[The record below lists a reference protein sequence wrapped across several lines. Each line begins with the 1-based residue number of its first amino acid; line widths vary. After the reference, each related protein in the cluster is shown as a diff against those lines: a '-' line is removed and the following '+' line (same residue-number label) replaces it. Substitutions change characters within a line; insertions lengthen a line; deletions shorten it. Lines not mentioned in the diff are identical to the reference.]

1 MKTALVR
8 ISDNHDLETA
18 KSDILKRFGYLTF
31 DKMFPSFKMMTFTCD
46 DQYQLLTETSVR
58 ALSYVQRFR
67 WDADDKFSLHP
78 VEDGATATVE
88 TNGGEIS
95 LNSESGLNATSNT
108 RNLTGSGSGTLYV
121 KVQNIGGLN
130 FYVFSQTQGGTYSR
144 YSSFGGFV
152 QGATYTFDTSDS
164 SNATHPFRLSEIPDG
179 IWTTGGTEYTTGVTV
194 NGTAGS
200 AGSYTRIVVGTSTPS
215 VFYYYCVN
223 HPGMGRYQVS
233 PDRFGTLNIH
243 DYWHLDRITK
253 QDRQY
258 LNREFSTT
266 VDGDTVDI
274 YVIDTGVRG
283 ASRPTGNNA
292 ALHPELF
299 DPNFVSDLNGTSEQ
313 QNYRVFEVA
322 GYTSPY
328 STNEDDNGHGTYCAI
343 CSAGRTAGV
352 AREAKIY
359 ALKAFSSGLSASYT
373 AILDAYQKVL
383 DHNTSGNAN
392 YKGNNRAAVINA
404 SFGPTIPSQN
414 YPYVELNDAGNDS
427 GTDEEMLDDMESTLV
442 SANIMLVR
450 SAGNGFKN
458 SSDAFAGPLMGKVVA
473 GTRTAGYA
481 DAASTG
487 SINNVDVDQNKIS
500 VGASSYSDRWADF
513 SNYGSGV
520 TTVAPGAGIL
530 VPTYDWT
537 TNTPYNSTSNYS
549 TINGTSFSGPI
560 VTGIVA
566 AWADKNG
573 YTLTTNQ
580 LTSLSKSFARG
591 LGSTGDITKGAHVN
605 YPTNSI
611 VDVKLPTDPF
621 AVTASSNLIVV
632 SFNSADSSYF
642 LNNVGQQLQLRT
654 NSSLTTLTLGG
665 VSATTFNITVT
676 APSASAYN
684 LSGTDRS
691 GNIAGNNVAVTCN
704 IGDTLNFNLSGV
716 AGSHP
721 FYLRDSSGGPN
732 VSTPAATGQG
742 STGTATVSW
751 TPNTAGTYYYQCS
764 NHSGMIGSITVTN
777 TGSGIDVVSESQE
790 GWFTIQAQDAVNNTL
805 TIQTSGATSSSTT
818 TGGGANNYAAII
830 KSADKNHEAQDGVVA
845 TGTTLRSQTD
855 VQEGQGTGSYT
866 NVKYI
871 PVDTGVDFEP
881 TSTANTLTKSLGAFY
896 PFIDTNITWATAA
909 GTIGG
914 SGYSNGDSVNIDL
927 GASSLTTF
935 ANEPVYENYVLSGD
949 SIGAT
954 GLTFSSTTGVLSGT
968 VTADYIDTSFN
979 ITVTEQTTQNARSY
993 SFTTLG
999 TGVLV
1004 TVTAQPTDQSIEAG
1018 SGSTVTFGPVAG
1030 TSSDGSTINY
1040 QWQFSSNGGVGWS
1053 NVTNGG
1059 GYSGATTNQL
1069 TVDDDFAKNQ
1079 YQYRCEMDTA
1089 TAVTSTFTNAVT
1101 LTVFRVITVTTQPTD
1116 QQPVAP
1122 GAASFTTAASTLDA
1136 ATISYQWQK
1145 QESGSSTWSDIG
1157 GANTLTY
1164 TTGSTSYDADFGDS
1178 YRCKLNATGATE
1190 TFTNAALMNV
1200 TRTIN
1205 ITSQP
1210 TTTTGAIGGTRT
1222 FAVVGTTSDNDAGDI
1237 TYQWQRSIT
1246 QGSSWSNIT
1255 GATGASYTT
1264 PALDS
1269 AYDNN
1274 QFRCLLSAPGATTV
1288 PSNAATLQV
1297 ETVTPV
1303 VTSQPTDATVNE
1315 GTTATFTTLGDTTMT
1330 PIGGNAASSSF
1341 DIESFTTP
1349 TGGSNPSDPE
1359 EMAGGFSDHEPSV
1372 TYQWQKS
1379 DDAGANWSDVP
1390 GATTASYTT
1399 GTLTY
1404 AADNQDQYRC
1414 EIDATGAVSPAYTN
1428 AATLTVQRTLSIQTD
1443 PSSQTGNEG
1452 STSTYNVTTNQSSG
1466 TPTYQW
1472 ERSDDGGANYNP
1484 VGGATSAAYTTPAL
1498 VYDDDN
1504 NDRYRVVVSLVG
1516 AASSVTSNFATQTVL
1531 RVINITTQPQN
1542 TAVIEGSTGTFTIA
1556 ATITSDSITYQWQIS
1571 TNDGTSW
1578 SNINGANTPSYTT
1591 PATTYPTTPS
1601 EQFRCVLTNPA
1612 ATTVTSNPATLTV
1625 NEAEFVSA
1633 PSAVTP
1639 AVDPETNRTFS
1650 REPVITTSAFV
1661 SEYAGSTHFSSF
1673 WRIRRTADNVVIYD
1687 TGSTFIQGDTGNKTS
1702 FTVPAGTLEFDTAY
1716 YVQVKFRDNNGRE
1729 SNFSTLANF
1738 TTPFV
1743 DQPNIQT
1750 ITPAFN
1756 PVVNVDPAQI
1766 KSGYQHTSSDWQFS
1780 PTNTFATIVHQ
1791 SLGNTANLT
1800 SYTLPQSVNLNA
1812 DTTYYV
1818 RIRFNVNPI

>member
-8 ISDNHDLETA
+8 VSDNYDLETA
-18 KSDILKRFGYLTF
+18 KSDILERFGYLTF

-481 DAASTG
+481 DATSTG
-487 SINNVDVDQNKIS
+487 QINNVDVNQNKIS
-500 VGASSYSDRWADF
+500 VGASSYNDRWADF

-520 TTVAPGAGIL
+520 TTVAPGSGIL
-530 VPTYDWT
+530 VPQYDWT
-537 TNTPYNSTSNYS
+537 TNTPYNSTSNYT

-560 VTGIVA
+560 VTGIIA
-566 AWADKNG
+566 AWADSNG
-573 YTLTTNQ
+573 YTLTTNT
-580 LTSLSKSFARG
+580 LTALSKTFARG
-591 LGSTGDITKGAHVN
+591 LGSAGDITKGVHSN

-611 VDVKLPTDPF
+611 VDKKLPTDPF
-621 AVTASSNLIVV
+621 AVTASSDLVV
-632 SFNSADSSYF
+632 MSFNSADSSYF

-654 NSSLTTLTLGG
+654 SSGLTSLTLGG
-665 VSATTFNITVT
+665 ASATTFNITVT
-676 APSASAYN
+676 APSSSAYN

-704 IGDTLNFNLSGV
+704 RGDTLNFNLSGV
-716 AGSHP
+716 SGSHP

-866 NVKYI
+866 DVKYI

>member
-8 ISDNHDLETA
+8 VSDNYDLETA
-18 KSDILKRFGYLTF
+18 KSDILERFGYLTF

-46 DQYQLLTETSVR
+46 DQYQLLTENSVR
-58 ALSYVQRFR
+58 ALPYIQRFR
-67 WDADDKFSLHP
+67 WDAEDKFSLHP
-78 VEDGATATVE
+78 VDDGATATVE
-88 TNGGEIS
+88 TSGELS
-95 LNSESGLNATSNT
+95 LNSESGLNAVTST

-152 QGATYTFDTSDS
+152 QGATYTFDTSDV
-164 SNATHPFRLSEIPDG
+164 SNATHPFRFSETPDG

-194 NGTAGS
+194 VGTAGS
-200 AGSYTRIVVGTSTPS
+200 AGSYTRITVGLNTPS
-215 VFYYYCVN
+215 VFYYYCTN

-328 STNEDDNGHGTYCAI
+328 STNEDDNGHGTHCAI

-442 SANIMLVR
+442 AANIMLVR

-487 SINNVDVDQNKIS
+487 SINNVDIDQNKIS

-866 NVKYI
+866 DVKYI

>member
-8 ISDNHDLETA
+8 VSDNYDLETA
-18 KSDILKRFGYLTF
+18 KSDILDRFGYLTF
-31 DKMFPSFKMMTFTCD
+31 DKMFPSFKMLTFTCD
-46 DQYQLLTETSVR
+46 DQYKLLTETSVR
-58 ALSYVQRFR
+58 ALPYIQRFR
-67 WDADDKFSLHP
+67 WDAEDKFSLHP
-78 VEDGATATVE
+78 VDDGATATVN
-88 TNGGEIS
+88 TSGEIS
-95 LNSESGLNATSNT
+95 LNSEGGLNAVTNT
-108 RNLTGSGSGTLYV
+108 RNITGSGSGTLYV
-121 KVQNIGGLN
+121 KVQNIGGIN

-144 YSSFGGFV
+144 FASFGGFV

-164 SNATHPFRLSEIPDG
+164 SNATHPFRFSETPDG
-179 IWTTGGTEYTTGVTV
+179 IWTTDGTQYTTGVTV

-200 AGSYTRIVVGTSTPS
+200 AGAYTRIVVGTSTPS

-258 LNREFSTT
+258 LNGEFSTN

-274 YVIDTGVRG
+274 YVIDSGVRG

-299 DPNFVSDLNGTSEQ
+299 DPNFVSDLNGASEQ

-328 STNEDDNGHGTYCAI
+328 GTNEDDNGHGTYCAI
-343 CSAGRTAGV
+343 CSTGRTAGV
-352 AREAKIY
+352 ARESKIY
-359 ALKAFSSGLSASYT
+359 ALKAFSSSLSASYT

-392 YKGNNRAAVINA
+392 YKGNTRAAVINA
-404 SFGPTIPSQN
+404 SFGPTIPSEN
-414 YPYVELNDAGNDS
+414 YPYVELNDAGSDS

-442 SANIMLVR
+442 AANIILVR

-458 SSDAFAGPLMGKVVA
+458 SSDGFAGPLMGKVVA

-481 DAASTG
+481 DATSTG
-487 SINNVDVDQNKIS
+487 QINNVDVNQNKIS
-500 VGASSYSDRWADF
+500 VGASTYNDRWADF

-520 TTVAPGAGIL
+520 TTVAPGSGIL
-530 VPTYDWT
+530 VPQYDWT
-537 TNTPYNSTSNYS
+537 TNTPYNSTSNYT

-560 VTGIVA
+560 VTGIIA
-566 AWADKNG
+566 AWADSNG
-573 YTLTTNQ
+573 YTLTTNT
-580 LTSLSKSFARG
+580 LTALSKTFARG
-591 LGSTGDITKGAHVN
+591 LGSTGDITKGAHAN

-611 VDVKLPTDPF
+611 VDTKLPTNPF
-621 AVTASSNLIVV
+621 AVTASSNLVV
-632 SFNSADSSYF
+632 MSFNSTDSSYF

-654 NSSLTTLTLGG
+654 SSGLTTLTLGG
-665 VSATTFNITVT
+665 ASATTFNITVT

-704 IGDTLNFNLSGV
+704 VNDTLNFNLSGV
-716 AGSHP
+716 SGSHP
-721 FYLRDSSGGPN
+721 FYLRDSNGGPD

-777 TGSGIDVVSESQE
+777 TGSGIDIVSESQE

-818 TGGGANNYAAII
+818 NGGGANNYAAII
-830 KSADKNHEAQDGVVA
+830 KSADKSHEAQDGVIA
-845 TGTTLRSQTD
+845 TSTTLRSQTD

-881 TSTANTLTKSLGAFY
+881 TSTLNTITKSLGAFY
-896 PFIDTNITWATAA
+896 PFIDTNITWATSA

-914 SGYSNGDSVNIDL
+914 AGYSNGGSVNIDL
-927 GASSLTTF
+927 GASILSTF
-935 ANEPVYENYVLSGD
+935 ANEPVFENYALSGD
-949 SIGAT
+949 SIGAS
-954 GLTFSSTTGVLSGT
+954 GLTFDTSTGILSGT
-968 VTADYIDTSFN
+968 VTADYLDTTFS

-1004 TVTAQPTDQSIEAG
+1004 TITAQPSDASVEAG
-1018 SGSTVTFGPVAG
+1018 SGGTATFGPVAG
-1030 TSSDGSTINY
+1030 TSSDGSTIVY
-1040 QWQFSSNGGVGWS
+1040 QWQVSLDNSSWS
-1053 NVTNGG
+1053 NVTNAG
-1059 GYSGATTNQL
+1059 GYSGATTSTL
-1069 TVDDDFAKNQ
+1069 TVDDDFAKNA
-1079 YQYRCEMDTA
+1079 YYFRCELNTT
-1089 TAVTSTFTNAVT
+1089 TAVSPSYTNSVQ
-1101 LTVFRVITVTTQPTD
+1101 LTVFRVITVSTQPTD

-1122 GAASFTTAASTLDA
+1122 AAATFTTAASTSDS

-1145 QESGSSTWSDIG
+1145 QEAGTSTWLDIG
-1157 GANTLTY
+1157 GATTISY
-1164 TTGSTSYDADFGDS
+1164 TTGTTSYDADFGDS
-1178 YRCKLNATGATE
+1178 YRCKLNTNGATQ
-1190 TFTNAALMNV
+1190 TFTNAALLNV

-1210 TTTTGAIGGTRT
+1210 TSTTGSIGGTRT
-1222 FAVVGTTSDNDAGDI
+1222 FGVAGNTSDNDAGDI

-1246 QGSSWSNIT
+1246 QGSSWSNVN
-1255 GATGASYTT
+1255 GATTSSYTT
-1264 PALDS
+1264 PALDA

-1303 VTSQPTDATVNE
+1303 VTSQPSDATVDE
-1315 GTTATFTTLGDTTMT
+1315 ATTATFTTLGDTTMT

-1341 DIESFTTP
+1341 DTESFTTP
-1349 TGGSNPSDPE
+1349 SGGGGGSDE
-1359 EMAGGFSDHEPSV
+1359 QFAGGFSDHEPNV

-1379 DDAGANWSDVP
+1379 DNAGANWSDVP
-1390 GATTASYTT
+1390 GATNASYTT

-1404 AADNQDQYRC
+1404 ADDNQDQYRC
-1414 EIDATGAVSPAYTN
+1414 EIDAVGAANPAYTN

-1443 PSSQTGNEG
+1443 PANQTGNEG

-1472 ERSDDGGANYNP
+1472 QRSDDGGANYNP
-1484 VGGATSAAYTTPAL
+1484 IGGATSASYTTPTL
-1498 VYDDDN
+1498 VYADDN

-1516 AASSVTSNFATQTVL
+1516 SASDVTSNHATQTVL
-1531 RVINITTQPQN
+1531 RVINITSQPQDR
-1542 TAVIEGSTGTFTIA
+1542 AVIEGATAAFTIA

-1571 TNDGTSW
+1571 TNSGGAW
-1578 SNINGANTPSYTT
+1578 SNINGANGTSYTT
-1591 PATTYPTTPS
+1591 PATSYPTTPS
-1601 EQFRCVLTNPA
+1601 EQFRCVLANPA
-1612 ATTVTSNPATLTV
+1612 ATTVTSLAATLTV
-1625 NEAEFVSA
+1625 NESEFVSA
-1633 PSAVTP
+1633 PSQVTP
-1639 AVDPETNRTFS
+1639 FVDPDTNRTLS
-1650 REPVITTSAFV
+1650 RQPVITTTAFV

-1673 WRIRRTADNVVIYD
+1673 WRIRRTADNITVYD
-1687 TGSTFIQGDTGNKTS
+1687 TGGTFAQGDTGNKTS
-1702 FTVPAGTLEFDTAY
+1702 FTVSSGILDFDTAY
-1716 YVQVKFRDNNGRE
+1716 YVQVKFRDNNGLE
-1729 SNFSTLANF
+1729 SAYSTQANF

-1756 PVVNVDPAQI
+1756 PTVNVDSASI
-1766 KSGYQHTSSDWQFS
+1766 KSGYVHTSSDWQFS
-1780 PTNTFATIVHQ
+1780 PNSAFSTIVHQ

-1800 SYTLPQSVNLNA
+1800 SYTLPNSVNLSA

-1818 RIRFNVNPI
+1818 RIRFNVNPQ

>member
-8 ISDNHDLETA
+8 VSDNYDLETA
-18 KSDILKRFGYLTF
+18 KSDILERFGYLTF

-46 DQYQLLTETSVR
+46 DQYQLLTENSVR
-58 ALSYVQRFR
+58 ALPYIQRFR
-67 WDADDKFSLHP
+67 WDAEDKFSLHP
-78 VEDGATATVE
+78 VDDGATATVE
-88 TNGGEIS
+88 TSGEFS
-95 LNSESGLNATSNT
+95 LNSEGGLNAVTNT

-144 YSSFGGFV
+144 FSSFGGFV

-164 SNATHPFRLSEIPDG
+164 SNATHPFRFSETPDG

-194 NGTAGS
+194 SGTAGS
-200 AGSYTRIVVGTSTPS
+200 AGSSTQIVVGINTPS
-215 VFYYYCVN
+215 VFYYYCTN
-223 HPGMGRYQVS
+223 HPGMGRYQVT
-233 PDRFGTLNIH
+233 PDRFGTLNVH

-359 ALKAFSSGLSASYT
+359 ALKAFSSTLSASYT

-442 SANIMLVR
+442 AANIMLVR

-481 DAASTG
+481 DATSTG
-487 SINNVDVDQNKIS
+487 QINNVDVNQNKIS
-500 VGASSYSDRWADF
+500 VGASSYNDRWADF

-520 TTVAPGAGIL
+520 TTVAPGAGLL
-530 VPTYDWT
+530 VPQYDWT
-537 TNTPYNSTSNYS
+537 TNTPYNSTANYT

-566 AWADKNG
+566 AWADSNG
-573 YTLTTNQ
+573 YTLTTNT
-580 LTSLSKSFARG
+580 LTALSKTFARG
-591 LGSTGDITKGAHVN
+591 LGSAGDITKGVHSN

-611 VDVKLPTDPF
+611 VDKKLPTDPF
-621 AVTASSNLIVV
+621 AVTASSNLVVV

-654 NSSLTTLTLGG
+654 SSGLTTLTLGG

-676 APSASAYN
+676 APSSSAYN

-704 IGDTLNFNLSGV
+704 VGDTLNFNLSGV
-716 AGSHP
+716 AASHP
-721 FYLRDSSGGPN
+721 FYLRDSNGGPN

-764 NHSGMIGSITVTN
+764 SHGGMIGSITVTN
-777 TGSGIDVVSESQE
+777 TGSGIDIVSESQE

-881 TSTANTLTKSLGAFY
+881 TSTADILTKSLGAFY
-896 PFIDTNITWATAA
+896 PFIDTSITWATSA

-914 SGYSNGDSVNIDL
+914 AGYSNGDSVNIDL
-927 GASSLTTF
+927 GASVLRTF
-935 ANEPVYENYVLSGD
+935 ANEPVFENYALSGD
-949 SIGAT
+949 AIGASGLSFDTST
-954 GLTFSSTTGVLSGT
+954 GILSGT
-968 VTADYIDTSFN
+968 VTSDYIDTSFN

-1004 TVTAQPTDQSIEAG
+1004 TITAQPSNASVEAG
-1018 SGSTVTFGPVAG
+1018 SGNSATFGPVAG
-1030 TSSDGSTINY
+1030 TSSDGSLITY
-1040 QWQFSSNGGVGWS
+1040 QWQVSLDNSSWS
-1053 NVTNGG
+1053 NVTNAG
-1059 GYSGATTNQL
+1059 GYSGATTATL
-1069 TVDDDFAKNQ
+1069 TVDDDFAKNA
-1079 YQYRCEMDTA
+1079 YYFRCEMDTN
-1089 TAVTSTFTNAVT
+1089 TAVTPSYTNSVQ
-1101 LTVFRVITVTTQPTD
+1101 LTVFRVITVSTQPTN

-1122 GAASFTTAASTLDA
+1122 AAATFTTAASTLDS

-1145 QESGSSTWSDIG
+1145 QEAGSASWSDIG
-1157 GANTLTY
+1157 GATTISY
-1164 TTGSTSYDADFGDS
+1164 TTGTTSYDADFGDS

-1190 TFTNAALMNV
+1190 TFTNAALLNV

-1210 TTTTGAIGGTRT
+1210 TSTTGAIGGTRT
-1222 FAVVGTTSDNDAGDI
+1222 FGVAGNTSDNDAGDI

-1246 QGSSWSNIT
+1246 QGSSWSDIN
-1255 GATGASYTT
+1255 GATGSSYTT

-1303 VTSQPTDATVNE
+1303 VTSQPSDATVNE

-1341 DIESFTTP
+1341 DVDSFTTP

-1359 EMAGGFSDHEPSV
+1359 EMAGGFSDHEPNV

-1390 GATTASYTT
+1390 GATNASYTT

-1404 AADNQDQYRC
+1404 ADDNQDQYRC
-1414 EIDATGAVSPAYTN
+1414 EIDAVGAVSPAYTN

-1443 PSSQTGNEG
+1443 PANQTGNEG
-1452 STSTYNVTTNQSSG
+1452 GTSTYNVTTNQSSG

-1472 ERSDDGGANYNP
+1472 ERSDDGGINYSQ
-1484 VGGATSAAYTTPAL
+1484 VSGATSAAFTTPTL
-1498 VYDDDN
+1498 VYADDN

-1516 AASSVTSNFATQTVL
+1516 SAADVTSASATQTVL
-1531 RVINITTQPQN
+1531 RVINITTQPQD
-1542 TAVIEGSTGTFTIA
+1542 TAVIEGATATFTIA

-1571 TNDGTSW
+1571 TNGGAAW
-1578 SNINGANTPSYTT
+1578 SNINGANGVSYTT
-1591 PATTYPTTPS
+1591 PATSYPTTPS

-1612 ATTVTSNPATLTV
+1612 ATTVTSAAATLTV
-1625 NEAEFVSA
+1625 NESEFVSA
-1633 PSAVTP
+1633 PSQVTP
-1639 AVDPETNRTFS
+1639 FVDPDTNRTLS
-1650 REPVITTSAFV
+1650 RQPVITTTAFV

-1673 WRIRRTADNVVIYD
+1673 WRIRRTADNVTVYD
-1687 TGSTFIQGDTGNKTS
+1687 TAGTFAQGDTGNKTS
-1702 FTVPAGTLEFDTAY
+1702 FTVSSGILDFDTAY
-1716 YVQVKFRDNNGRE
+1716 YVQVKFRDNNGLE
-1729 SNFSTLANF
+1729 SAYSTQANF

-1756 PVVNVDPAQI
+1756 PTVNVDAAQI
-1766 KSGYQHTSSDWQFS
+1766 KSGYVHTSSDWQFS
-1780 PTNTFATIVHQ
+1780 PNIAFSSIVHQ

-1800 SYTLPQSVNLNA
+1800 SYTLPNSVNLSA

-1818 RIRFNVNPI
+1818 RIRFNVNPQ

>member
-8 ISDNHDLETA
+8 VSDNYDLETA
-18 KSDILKRFGYLTF
+18 KSDILERFGYLTF
-31 DKMFPSFKMMTFTCD
+31 DKMFPSFKMITFTCD

-58 ALSYVQRFR
+58 ALPYIQRFR
-67 WDADDKFSLHP
+67 WDAEDKFSLHP
-78 VEDGATATVE
+78 VEDGATATIE
-88 TNGGEIS
+88 TNGEFS
-95 LNSESGLNATSNT
+95 LNSEGGLNAVTNT

-144 YSSFGGFV
+144 YSSFSGFV
-152 QGATYTFDTSDS
+152 QGATYTFDTSDV
-164 SNATHPFRLSEIPDG
+164 SNATHPFRLSETPDG
-179 IWTTGGTEYTTGVTV
+179 TWTTGGTEYTTGVTV

-215 VFYYYCVN
+215 VFYYYCTN

-233 PDRFGTLNIH
+233 PDRFGTFNIH

-258 LNREFSTT
+258 LNGEFSTT

-359 ALKAFSSGLSASYT
+359 ALKAFSSTLSASYT

-392 YKGNNRAAVINA
+392 YKGNTRAAVINA

-442 SANIMLVR
+442 AANIMLVR

-481 DAASTG
+481 DATSTG
-487 SINNVDVDQNKIS
+487 QINNVDVNQNKIS
-500 VGASSYSDRWADF
+500 VGASTYNDRWADF

-520 TTVAPGAGIL
+520 TTVAPGSGIL
-530 VPTYDWT
+530 VPQYDWT
-537 TNTPYNSTSNYS
+537 TNTPYNSTSNYT

-560 VTGIVA
+560 VTGIIA
-566 AWADKNG
+566 AWADSNG
-573 YTLTTNQ
+573 YTLTTNT
-580 LTSLSKSFARG
+580 LTALSKSFIRG
-591 LGSTGDITKGAHVN
+591 TGSTGDITKGAHVN

-611 VDVKLPTDPF
+611 VDKKLPTDPF
-621 AVTASSNLIVV
+621 AVTASSDLVV
-632 SFNSADSSYF
+632 MSFNSADSSYF

-654 NSSLTTLTLGG
+654 SSGLTSLVLGG

-704 IGDTLNFNLSGV
+704 VGDTLNFNLSGV
-716 AGSHP
+716 SVTHP
-721 FYLRDSSGGPN
+721 FYLRDSNGGPN

-751 TPNTAGTYYYQCS
+751 TPNTSGTYYYQCGI
-764 NHSGMIGSITVTN
+764 HSVMIGSITVTN
-777 TGSGIDVVSESQE
+777 TGSGIDIVSESQE
-790 GWFTIQAQDAVNNTL
+790 GWFTIQAQNAVNNTL
-805 TIQTSGATSSSTT
+805 TIRTSGATPSSTT

-830 KSADKNHEAQDGVVA
+830 KSADKSHEAQDGVVA
-845 TGTTLRSQTD
+845 TGVTLRSQTD
-855 VQEGQGTGSYT
+855 TQEGQGTGSYT

-881 TSTANTLTKSLGAFY
+881 TSTADNITKSLGAFY
-896 PFIDTNITWATAA
+896 PFIDTTITWATAA

-914 SGYSNGDSVNIDL
+914 SGYNSGDTVNIDL
-927 GASSLTTF
+927 GASVLRTF
-935 ANEPVYENYVLSGD
+935 SNEPVFENYVLSGD
-949 SIGAT
+949 SIGAS
-954 GLTFSSTTGVLSGT
+954 GLTFNTSTGILSGT
-968 VTADYIDTSFN
+968 VTADYLDTTFN

-1004 TVTAQPTDQSIEAG
+1004 TITNQPTAASVEAG
-1018 SGSTVTFGPVAG
+1018 SGGTATFGPVAG
-1030 TSSDGSTINY
+1030 TSSDGSTITY
-1040 QWQFSSNGGVGWS
+1040 QWQVSQDNSAWS
-1053 NVTNGG
+1053 NVTNTG
-1059 GYSGATTNQL
+1059 GYSGATTATL
-1069 TVDDDFAKNQ
+1069 TVDDDFAKNA
-1079 YQYRCEMDTA
+1079 YYFRCELDTN
-1089 TAVTSTFTNAVT
+1089 TAVSPSYTNSVQ
-1101 LTVFRVITVTTQPTD
+1101 LTVFRVITISTQPTD

-1122 GAASFTTAASTLDA
+1122 AAATFTTAASTLDSA
-1136 ATISYQWQK
+1136 SVSYQWQK
-1145 QESGSSTWSDIG
+1145 QEAGTSTWSDIG
-1157 GANTLTY
+1157 GATTISY
-1164 TTGSTSYDADFGDS
+1164 TTGTTSYDADFGDS
-1178 YRCKLNATGATE
+1178 YRCRLNATGATQ
-1190 TFTNAALMNV
+1190 TFTNAALLNV

-1210 TTTTGAIGGTRT
+1210 TSTTGAIGGTRT
-1222 FAVVGTTSDNDAGDI
+1222 FGVAGNTSDNDAGDI

-1246 QGSSWSNIT
+1246 QGSSWSDIN
-1255 GATGASYTT
+1255 GATASSYTT

-1297 ETVTPV
+1297 ETVTPI
-1303 VTSQPTDATVNE
+1303 VTIQPSDATVDE

-1341 DIESFTTP
+1341 DTESFTTP
-1349 TGGSNPSDPE
+1349 SGGGGDSDE
-1359 EMAGGFSDHEPSV
+1359 QFAGGFSDHAPSV

-1379 DDAGANWSDVP
+1379 DDAGANWTDVP
-1390 GATTASYTT
+1390 GATNASYTT

-1404 AADNQDQYRC
+1404 ASDNQDQYRC
-1414 EIDATGAVSPAYTN
+1414 EIDASGAVNPAYTN
-1428 AATLTVQRTLSIQTD
+1428 AVTLTVERTLSIQTD
-1443 PSSQTGNEG
+1443 PANQTGNEG
-1452 STSTYNVTTNQSSG
+1452 STSTYNVTTTQSSG

-1472 ERSDDGGANYNP
+1472 ERSDDGGANY
-1484 VGGATSAAYTTPAL
+1484 GQISGATSASYTTPTL
-1498 VYDDDN
+1498 VYADDN

-1516 AASSVTSNFATQTVL
+1516 AASSVTSNYATQTVL
-1531 RVINITTQPQN
+1531 RVINITTQPQDI
-1542 TAVIEGSTGTFTIA
+1542 AVIEGATATFNIA

-1571 TNDGTSW
+1571 TNGGGAW
-1578 SNINGANTPSYTT
+1578 SNINGANGASYTT

-1612 ATTVTSNPATLTV
+1612 ATTVTSSAATLTV
-1625 NEAEFVSA
+1625 NESEFVSA
-1633 PSAVTP
+1633 PSQVTP
-1639 AVDPETNRTFS
+1639 FVDPDTNRTLS
-1650 REPVITTSAFV
+1650 RQPVITTSAFV

-1673 WRIRRTADNVVIYD
+1673 WRIRRTADNVTVYD
-1687 TGSTFIQGDTGNKTS
+1687 TAATFAQGDTGNKTS
-1702 FTVPAGTLEFDTAY
+1702 FTVSGGILDFDTAY
-1716 YVQVKFRDNNGRE
+1716 YVQVKFRDNNGLE
-1729 SNFSTLANF
+1729 SAYSTQANF

-1756 PVVNVDPAQI
+1756 PTVNVDAAQI
-1766 KSGYQHTSSDWQFS
+1766 KSGYVHTSSDWQFS
-1780 PTNTFATIVHQ
+1780 PNSAFSSIVHQ

-1800 SYTLPQSVNLNA
+1800 SYTLPNSVNLTA

-1818 RIRFNVNPI
+1818 RIRFNVNPQ

>member
-8 ISDNHDLETA
+8 VSDNYDLETA
-18 KSDILKRFGYLTF
+18 KSDILERFGYLTF

-487 SINNVDVDQNKIS
+487 SINNVDIDQNKIS

-866 NVKYI
+866 DVKYI